1 MYSSYMV
8 SWIYYLKHILLN
20 VSAYKDTILYWMLS
34 EGSTLKD
41 KPFKMSEYC
50 MACMIL
56 EDQNEQCG
64 VVYKRIS
71 AKARTSKRN
80 CLSVAVV

>member
-1 MYSSYMV
+1 
-8 SWIYYLKHILLN
+8 
-20 VSAYKDTILYWMLS
+20 MLS
-34 EGSTLKD
+34 EGSTVKD